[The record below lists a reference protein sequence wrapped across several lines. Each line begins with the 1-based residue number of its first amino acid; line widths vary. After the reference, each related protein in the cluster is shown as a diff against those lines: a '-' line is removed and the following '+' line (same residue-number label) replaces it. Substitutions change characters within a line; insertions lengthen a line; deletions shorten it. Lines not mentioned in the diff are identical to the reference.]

1 VAQRAILTAAH
12 AQPGTAHVVA
22 EADETVGVAGLAD
35 SVPVTAF
42 RGPAGWTGYD
52 LVSGHWFTG
61 PGQVVVP
68 TGFLD
73 ATGTSVG
80 DTVKISEGGR
90 RERVRIV
97 GEVFDTHNKGVN
109 MVTSWATLQNLDSGL
124 VPAQFDVA
132 LRQGTSATAY
142 ANALAR
148 TLGSDYFVQL
158 NTRKS
163 GVVGAMIVL
172 ITMLSVLLAG
182 VAALGVLNTVVLN
195 TRERVHDL
203 GVFKAVGM
211 TPRQTIVMAVS
222 WVAGIGLVA
231 GVVAVPLGVALHHV
245 ILPAMAT
252 SVDLRLPASFLHVY
266 GAPELLALALAGV
279 VIAILGALAPA
290 GWAAK
295 TKTATALHAE

>member
-1 VAQRAILTAAH
+1 
-12 AQPGTAHVVA
+12 
-22 EADETVGVAGLAD
+22 
-35 SVPVTAF
+35 
-42 RGPAGWTGYD
+42 
-52 LVSGHWFTG
+52 
-61 PGQVVVP
+61 
-68 TGFLD
+68 
-73 ATGTSVG
+73 
-80 DTVKISEGGR
+80 
-90 RERVRIV
+90 
-97 GEVFDTHNKGVN
+97 
-109 MVTSWATLQNLDSGL
+109 MVTSWPTLQKLDPGL

-132 LRQGTSATAY
+132 LRSGTAATTY
-142 ANALAR
+142 THALAR
-148 TLGSDYFVQL
+148 LLGPGYYVQL

-163 GVVGAMIVL
+163 RVVEAMTAL
-172 ITMLSVLLAG
+172 ITTLSLLLAG

-231 GVVAVPLGVALHHV
+231 GVLAVPLGIALHHV
-245 ILPAMAT
+245 ILPAMAA

-266 GAPELLALALAGV
+266 GAPELVALALAGV

-295 TKTATALHAE
+295 IKTATALHAE